1 MGQMHREDK
10 VHVSKCPPSIL
21 RKKAPSSRAV
31 NDKGKA
37 ERRVRFREP
46 EEITIHEV
54 CCCNFATAH
63 ERSSAPSL
71 PILLLTLAGVLLIMV
86 LALYCRHLN
95 HNCKAMD
102 GLLCQL
108 ATFLL
113 QMRHVVLDSWTWLT
127 TP

>member
-46 EEITIHEV
+46 EEITIH
-54 CCCNFATAH
+54 AH